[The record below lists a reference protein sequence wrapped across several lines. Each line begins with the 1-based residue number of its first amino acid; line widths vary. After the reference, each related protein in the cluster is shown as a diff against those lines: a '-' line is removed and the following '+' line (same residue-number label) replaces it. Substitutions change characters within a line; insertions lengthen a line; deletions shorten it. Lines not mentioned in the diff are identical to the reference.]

1 MGGVKNEG
9 RHIQE
14 MQKLQQNFQEDM
26 KAFQETYQRDKTE
39 KEQTHQENK
48 AKLEQSRETEKT
60 SVKEKVSRL
69 EETRNIIR
77 DNIQKLECSNP
88 PIPPNPQPNPQTVP
102 DGFLCPITGE
112 IMKDPVIDN
121 EGISYEREAIK
132 EWLRRG
138 NTTSPIT
145 RQPLQL
151 CDLRPN
157 VDLRKSIE
165 DWQKNR
171 NL

>member
-1 MGGVKNEG
+1 MGLEDEIVHHLDAVEQRQKQIVIDYEEEMENLKKELQKK
-9 RHIQE
+9 QE
-14 MQKLQQNFQEDM
+14 QIKDVQQI
-26 KAFQETYQRDKTE
+26 Y
-39 KEQTHQENK
+39 
-48 AKLEQSRETEKT
+48 ETEKT
-60 SVKEKVSRL
+60 NLEEGRGRL
-69 EETRNIIR
+69 EGQRNVVR
-77 DNIQKLECSNP
+77 ENILKLRCSNP

>member
-1 MGGVKNEG
+1 MGE
-9 RHIQE
+9 I
-14 MQKLQQNFQEDM
+14 QKLQEEM

-48 AKLEQSRETEKT
+48 AKLEQTRETEKT

-121 EGISYEREAIK
+121 EGISYEREAIE

>member
-1 MGGVKNEG
+1 MGLEDEIVHHLDAVEQRQKQIVIDYEEEMENLKKELQKK
-9 RHIQE
+9 QE
-14 MQKLQQNFQEDM
+14 QIKDVQQI
-26 KAFQETYQRDKTE
+26 Y
-39 KEQTHQENK
+39 
-48 AKLEQSRETEKT
+48 ETEKT
-60 SVKEKVSRL
+60 NLEEGRGRL
-69 EETRNIIR
+69 EGQRNVVR
-77 DNIQKLECSNP
+77 ENILKLRCSNP
-88 PIPPNPQPNPQTVP
+88 PFPPNPQPNPQTVP

-121 EGISYEREAIK
+121 EGISYEREAIE

>member
-1 MGGVKNEG
+1 MGLEDEIVHHLDAVEKRQKQIVIDYEEEMENLKKELQKK
-9 RHIQE
+9 QE
-14 MQKLQQNFQEDM
+14 QIKDVQQI
-26 KAFQETYQRDKTE
+26 YG
-39 KEQTHQENK
+39 
-48 AKLEQSRETEKT
+48 TEKT
-60 SVKEKVSRL
+60 NLEEGRGRL

-77 DNIQKLECSNP
+77 DNIQKLQCSN
-88 PIPPNPQPNPQTVP
+88 PPNPQPNPQRVP

-121 EGISYEREAIK
+121 QGISYEREAIE

-138 NTTSPIT
+138 NTTSPFQ
-145 RQPLQL
+145 QPLQL